1 MEVASGLVSYLS
13 GFLTERRLAR
23 FHEVLEYRTRYIT
36 VALEDIYQPHNASAV
51 LRTCD
56 GFGVQDVHIIENRN
70 TYRVNPEVALGSS
83 QWLSLIKYN
92 RNENNTVE
100 AIRSLRARGY
110 RVVATTPHRDEVS
123 LEDLDL
129 GAGPLAFLLGNEL
142 DGLSEA
148 AIEEAD
154 VHMRIP
160 IYGFVESF
168 NISVAAAIIL
178 HHTTLAL
185 RRSDRAWKLT
195 DEEKQTIL
203 LEWVRRSIPRREAL
217 EREYRRGAAGGAEDD
232 SADSSD
238 GVPAAGELDNHDES
252 ST

>member
-1 MEVASGLVSYLS
+1 MDGNRVAAAAGAGHNEGMAVDRGLLAYLS

-23 FHEVLEYRTRYIT
+23 FREVLEARTRYVT

-70 TYRVNPEVALGSS
+70 TYRVNPDVALGSS
-83 QWLSLIKYN
+83 QWLDLITYGG
-92 RNENNTVE
+92 RGDNTSA
-100 AIRSLRARGY
+100 AITALRERGY
-110 RVVATTPHRDEVS
+110 RIVATSPHRDDVR

-129 GAGPLAFLLGNEL
+129 AAGRVAFLLGNEL
-142 DGLSEA
+142 DGLTET
-148 AIEEAD
+148 AIEAAD

-178 HHTTLAL
+178 HHTTLEL
-185 RRSDRAWKLT
+185 RRSTLPWRLT
-195 DEEKQTIL
+195 EEEKEEIL
-203 LEWVRRSIPRREAL
+203 LAWVRSSTPRREAL
-217 EREYRRGAAGGAEDD
+217 EREYYRSGANRQGA
-232 SADSSD
+232 
-238 GVPAAGELDNHDES
+238 P
-252 ST
+252 

>member
-1 MEVASGLVSYLS
+1 
-13 GFLTERRLAR
+13 
-23 FHEVLEYRTRYIT
+23 TRYIT

-56 GFGVQDVHIIENRN
+56 GLGVQDVHIIENRN

-92 RNENNTVE
+92 SGAHNTAE
-100 AIRSLRARGY
+100 AIHSLRESGY
-110 RVVATTPHRDEVS
+110 RVVATSPHRDDVR

-129 GAGPLAFLLGNEL
+129 VAGPVAFLLGNEL
-142 DGLSEA
+142 DGLTPT

-154 VHMRIP
+154 IHMRIP

-185 RRSDRAWKLT
+185 RRSTLPWQLT
-195 DEEKQTIL
+195 DDEKQAIL
-203 LEWVRRSIPRREAL
+203 FEWVRRSLPRREAL
-217 EREYRRGAAGGAEDD
+217 EREYYRTVGAPED
-232 SADSSD
+232 SAGKLAD
-238 GVPAAGELDNHDES
+238 GSEPFA
-252 ST
+252 

>member
-1 MEVASGLVSYLS
+1 MEIDHGLLSYLS

-23 FHEVLEYRTRYIT
+23 FHETLEYRTRYIT

-70 TYRVNPEVALGSS
+70 TYRVNPDVALGSS
-83 QWLSLIKYN
+83 KWLSLIKYN
-92 RNENNTVE
+92 RSENNTAE
-100 AIRSLRARGY
+100 AIRALRTRGY
-110 RVVATTPHRDEVS
+110 RVVATTPHRDDVR

-129 GAGPLAFLLGNEL
+129 GEGPVAFLLGNEL

-154 VHMRIP
+154 IHMRIP

-185 RRSDRAWKLT
+185 RRSDLPWQLT
-195 DEEKQTIL
+195 EKEKQAIL
-203 LEWVRRSIPRREAL
+203 LEWMRGSIPRREAL
-217 EREYRRGAAGGAEDD
+217 EREYYRGAGRDAVAPGGAARDTEN
-232 SADSSD
+232 
-238 GVPAAGELDNHDES
+238 PA
-252 ST
+252 

>member
-1 MEVASGLVSYLS
+1 MAIDRGLLSYLS

-23 FHEVLEYRTRYIT
+23 FHEVLAARTRYIT

-83 QWLSLIKYN
+83 QWLDLIKYGGAGD
-92 RNENNTVE
+92 NTTAAVT
-100 AIRSLRARGY
+100 ALRERGY
-110 RVVATTPHRDEVS
+110 RIVATSPHRDDVR

-129 GAGPLAFLLGNEL
+129 AEGKIAFLLGNEL
-142 DGLSEA
+142 DGLSETAVEA
-148 AIEEAD
+148 ADA
-154 VHMRIP
+154 HMRIP

-185 RRSDRAWKLT
+185 RRSDLPWRLR
-195 DEEKQTIL
+195 DEEKEEIL
-203 LEWVRRSIPRREAL
+203 LAWVRRSTPRREAL
-217 EREYRRGAAGGAEDD
+217 EREYYRAAETR
-232 SADSSD
+232 SWS
-238 GVPAAGELDNHDES
+238 
-252 ST
+252 